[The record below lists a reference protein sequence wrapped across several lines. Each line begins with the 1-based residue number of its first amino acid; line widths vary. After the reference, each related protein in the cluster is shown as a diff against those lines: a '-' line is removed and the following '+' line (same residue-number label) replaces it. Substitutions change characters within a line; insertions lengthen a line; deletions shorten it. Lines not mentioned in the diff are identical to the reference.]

1 MRKLA
6 CCLNGTKSSVHRH
19 LRAQKQRN
27 QHPESFFWET
37 EAGSAWLRL
46 LVFAVLYLFGLECG
60 VGARKLSRFFKLI
73 RIHHHVGVSET
84 ALRTQMQQM
93 ELLLPQFQAACE
105 QQVNQQKRK
114 VVVAMDETFFGD
126 FLILV
131 LMDLSSGYLLLED
144 ISDDRRFE
152 SWHAKTSPRLEALGI
167 EVSHAISDRA
177 KALIKL
183 AVTGF
188 ECDSGADL
196 FHAQQDLSRWLG
208 IKLTRHTATVEKQL
222 NVAQAAEENALETKT
237 TTTMTERQALKEQSI
252 TARKNYDQA
261 RQVQT
266 EYHENLQGISDD
278 LHPFSLFDNSPNDAE
293 KVTAGLEARAKAIEQ
308 LADQQGI
315 SDHKDVMKK
324 FRNQLQPLAVSVNF
338 WWHWVNE
345 TLQGLAVDKGMEDW
359 LTTTLLPVVYWHRH
373 LHHTQNRQSRE
384 KYRKAWTHASHTLE
398 AHPFSA
404 TLSDSEIQR
413 WLSWAE
419 WMVRQF
425 HRSSSAVEG
434 RNGSLSQLY
443 HNGRG
448 LTPQRLSA
456 LTVIHNYGLQHE
468 DGTTAARRLFGT
480 EHPELFSWVLE
491 QMGELPLARR
501 SRKPAIPNPLKLLNV
516 PA

>member
-1 MRKLA
+1 M
-6 CCLNGTKSSVHRH
+6 HRH
-19 LRAQKQRN
+19 LRSQKLRN
-27 QHPESFFWET
+27 RHPESSFWET

-60 VGARKLSRFFKLI
+60 VGAGKLSRFFKLI

-93 ELLLPQFQAACE
+93 ELLLPQFQEACE

-152 SWHAKTSPRLEALGI
+152 TWHAKTSPRLEALGI

-208 IKLTRHTATVEKQL
+208 SKLARHAETAEKQL
-222 NVAQAAEENALETKT
+222 IVAQAAEEKTPETAT
-237 TTTMTERQALKEQSI
+237 TTERQALKEQSLN
-252 TARKNYDQA
+252 ARKDYDQA

-266 EYHENLQGISDD
+266 TYHENLRGVSNAI
-278 LHPFSLFDNSPNDAE
+278 HPFSLSGSSPNDAE
-293 KVTAGLEARAKAIEQ
+293 KIAERLETSAKAIEQ
-308 LADQQGI
+308 LASEQDI

-324 FRNQLQPLAVSVNF
+324 FRNQ
-338 WWHWVNE
+338 
-345 TLQGLAVDKGMEDW
+345 
-359 LTTTLLPVVYWHRH
+359 
-373 LHHTQNRQSRE
+373 
-384 KYRKAWTHASHTLE
+384 
-398 AHPFSA
+398 
-404 TLSDSEIQR
+404 I
-413 WLSWAE
+413 
-419 WMVRQF
+419 
-425 HRSSSAVEG
+425 
-434 RNGSLSQLY
+434 
-443 HNGRG
+443 
-448 LTPQRLSA
+448 
-456 LTVIHNYGLQHE
+456 
-468 DGTTAARRLFGT
+468 
-480 EHPELFSWVLE
+480 
-491 QMGELPLARR
+491 
-501 SRKPAIPNPLKLLNV
+501 
-516 PA
+516 

>member
-46 LVFAVLYLFGLECG
+46 LVFAVLYLF
-60 VGARKLSRFFKLI
+60 
-73 RIHHHVGVSET
+73 
-84 ALRTQMQQM
+84 
-93 ELLLPQFQAACE
+93 
-105 QQVNQQKRK
+105 
-114 VVVAMDETFFGD
+114 
-126 FLILV
+126 
-131 LMDLSSGYLLLED
+131 DLSSGYLLLED

-183 AVTGF
+183 AVMGF

-208 IKLTRHTATVEKQL
+208 IKLARHTATIEKQV
-222 NVAQAAEENALETKT
+222 NVAQAAEENAIETK

-252 TARKNYDQA
+252 AARKNYDQA

-324 FRNQLQPLAVSVNF
+324 FRNPLQPLAVSVNF

>member
-46 LVFAVLYLFGLECG
+46 LVFAVLYLF
-60 VGARKLSRFFKLI
+60 
-73 RIHHHVGVSET
+73 
-84 ALRTQMQQM
+84 
-93 ELLLPQFQAACE
+93 
-105 QQVNQQKRK
+105 
-114 VVVAMDETFFGD
+114 
-126 FLILV
+126 
-131 LMDLSSGYLLLED
+131 DLSSGYLLLED

-208 IKLTRHTATVEKQL
+208 IKLARHTATVEKHL
-222 NVAQAAEENALETKT
+222 NVAQASEENALETKT

-501 SRKPAIPNPLKLLNV
+501 SRKRAIPNPLKLLNV